1 MKKLAVIGL
10 LALTMALLLVGCEGS
25 TFSFTG
31 SGTKVNIEV
40 NNAPDGATGESY
52 NFSVGIGN
60 GRVAVIDSSLD
71 KGQLQID
78 FTEVTIFRQEDRPDD
93 VYVGDVVESATV
105 GAGEQKSVP
114 LAPGDYI
121 MQVTAIGETNGKIA
135 VSIEKP

>member
-52 NFSVGIGN
+52 NFSVGN

-78 FTEVTIFRQEDRPDD
+78 FTEVTIFCQENRPDD

-121 MQVTAIGETNGKIA
+121 MQVTAIGETNGKTA

>member
-10 LALTMALLLVGCEGS
+10 LALTMAFLLVGCEGS

-52 NFSVGIGN
+52 NFSVGN

-78 FTEVTIFRQEDRPDD
+78 FTEVTIFRQENLPDD